1 MLAVTSHVPYVRL
14 AAPEDQDSIME
25 MSRMV
30 HQECGLRTSDN
41 KPLPLS
47 ERKVGDLIEKAAS
60 KVSPLDPGEVWIGV
74 IDNGTQLEGSVAIAM
89 NNTWYSEVPHLVEIW
104 TVVVPEFRKA
114 TMFTKNFDMLLD
126 FSKAAAVALK
136 LPLLMGFM
144 SAERQ
149 PAKRRL
155 YERSFG
161 VQPYGEYFVF
171 NGEGVFTARQERRKH
186 VESRGLLQ
194 RNVAQ

>member
-1 MLAVTSHVPYVRL
+1 MLAPTTVPYVRL
-14 AAPEDQDSIME
+14 AAPEDQDSILE

-60 KVSPLDPGEVWIGV
+60 RVSPLDPGEVWIGV

-89 NNTWYSEVPHLVEIW
+89 NNTWYSETPHLVEIW
-104 TVVVPEFRKA
+104 TVVVPEFRKP

-171 NGEGVFTARQERRKH
+171 NGEGIFTGRQERRKYR
-186 VESRGLLQ
+186 ESRGLAQ
-194 RNVAQ
+194 RSVA